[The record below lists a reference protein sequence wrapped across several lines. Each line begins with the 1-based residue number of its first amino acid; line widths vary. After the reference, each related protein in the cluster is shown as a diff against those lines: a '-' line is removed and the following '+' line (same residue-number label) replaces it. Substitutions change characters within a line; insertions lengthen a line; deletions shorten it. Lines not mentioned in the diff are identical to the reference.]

1 MTIRKTDCLF
11 LVLFLNLSFHLF
23 LKIYID
29 LHCCH
34 LWTHC
39 VRELEHR
46 HTHLLVV
53 PVAFRSSL
61 ILEGSEAI
69 EREIKR
75 CLREE
80 ENLIREG
87 KNPVVYTERQVISL
101 PDDTREKAL
110 KRSTAI
116 SECLLQM
123 VKRLSVEPSFVVA
136 KGGITS
142 ADVGVKALAIRKAR
156 VAGQIQPGV
165 PVWIADE
172 NSKFPDIPYVIFP
185 GNVGDDETLY
195 NAVKTLIG

>member
-1 MTIRKTDCLF
+1 MGSHTDKTTRQ
-11 LVLFLNLSFHLF
+11 LNKLM
-23 LKIYID
+23 
-29 LHCCH
+29 
-34 LWTHC
+34 
-39 VRELEHR
+39 ELDN
-46 HTHLLVV
+46 VV
-53 PVAFRSSL
+53 SVAFRSSL

-69 EREIKR
+69 EREIQR
-75 CLREE
+75 CLSEE
-80 ENLIREG
+80 EKLINEG